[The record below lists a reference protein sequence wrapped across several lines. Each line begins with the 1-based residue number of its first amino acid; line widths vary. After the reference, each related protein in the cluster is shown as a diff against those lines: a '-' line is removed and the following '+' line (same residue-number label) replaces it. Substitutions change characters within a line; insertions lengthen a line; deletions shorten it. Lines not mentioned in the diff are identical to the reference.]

1 VTARRIIQ
9 VEDKLPWMQAL
20 PLSLQH
26 LFAMFGATVLVPFL
40 FKVDPATSLLMNG
53 VGTLIYLVVARG
65 KIPAYLGSSF
75 AFIAPVFAIMA
86 DPSLGGYAAESCRA
100 PPPSLGGY
108 AAAQGGFI
116 VFGLFFIVVSQLV
129 KRVGTGWIDVVFP
142 PAAMGAIVMVIGLE
156 LAPVATNMAGLTG
169 NQVAELGIPVHT
181 AITVSLGTL
190 AVTVL
195 GSVLFRGFWAVIPVL
210 MGVLAGYGLSLAFGI
225 VDLTAMHQAQWL
237 AAPSLYLPTFEI
249 QAVVVMM
256 PAFLVILAEHIG
268 HLVVTGNIV
277 GRDLLKDPGLD
288 RSLLGDGLSNVLS
301 GLVGATPNTTYGENI
316 GVMAI
321 TRVYSVWVIG
331 GAALIAIGVSFL
343 GTLAALIRSIPVP
356 VMGGISLLLFGVIAA
371 TGLRMLIEKRVDYTQ
386 PRNLIL
392 TALVLVLGLSGT
404 AVKLGAIELKGMALA
419 TVAAIAVSLLF
430 YLLDRLGVSADAA
443 GRANPSNKP

>member
-1 VTARRIIQ
+1 
-9 VEDKLPWMQAL
+9 
-20 PLSLQH
+20 
-26 LFAMFGATVLVPFL
+26 
-40 FKVDPATSLLMNG
+40 
-53 VGTLIYLVVARG
+53 
-65 KIPAYLGSSF
+65 
-75 AFIAPVFAIMA
+75 
-86 DPSLGGYAAESCRA
+86 
-100 PPPSLGGY
+100 
-108 AAAQGGFI
+108 
-116 VFGLFFIVVSQLV
+116 
-129 KRVGTGWIDVVFP
+129 
-142 PAAMGAIVMVIGLE
+142 MVIGLE

-210 MGVLAGYGLSLAFGI
+210 MGVLAGYGLSLVFGI
-225 VDLTAMHQAQWL
+225 VDLTAVQRAQWF

-249 QAVVVMM
+249 QAIVVMM

-371 TGLRMLIEKRVDYTQ
+371 TGLRMLVEKRVDYTQ
-386 PRNLIL
+386 SRNLIL

-419 TVAAIAVSLLF
+419 TVAAITVSLLF
-430 YLLDRLGVSADAA
+430 YLLDRLGLSADAA

>member
-1 VTARRIIQ
+1 MTANTARRIIQ

-53 VGTLIYLVVARG
+53 VGTLVYLVVARG

-86 DPSLGGYAAESCRA
+86 D
-100 PPPSLGGY
+100 PSLGGY

-210 MGVLAGYGLSLAFGI
+210 MGVLAGYGLSLVFGI
-225 VDLTAMHQAQWL
+225 VDLTAVQRAQWF

-371 TGLRMLIEKRVDYTQ
+371 TGLRMLVEKRVDYTQ
-386 PRNLIL
+386 SRNLIL

-419 TVAAIAVSLLF
+419 TVAAITVSLLF
-430 YLLDRLGVSADAA
+430 YLLDRLGLSADAA